1 MYIYSSITSLRHAV
15 YWKGTLGYVYTHSF
29 SWARLHAL
37 KWIPPNLDVVRES
50 TRHLRDI
57 TRHLTVLCLGTS
69 HLYCYI
75 ARHHETS
82 RRLYPCPT
90 HETFTRH
97 SLFITFLSSRAVLDS
112 AALLYRLSYRGPSR
126 PSALSTRYA
135 GASSRPQA
143 SNASVMLPVFLIF
156 PSVLRALPAKRFQ
169 TLWVR

>member
-1 MYIYSSITSLRHAV
+1 MSICTRSLEPGCMPSNEYHRIL
-15 YWKGTLGYVYTHSF
+15 TLCVS
-29 SWARLHAL
+29 
-37 KWIPPNLDVVRES
+37 P
-50 TRHLRDI
+50 RD

-97 SLFITFLSSRAVLDS
+97 SLLITFLSSRAVLDS

-143 SNASVMLPVFLIF
+143 SNASVMLPVFFVF
-156 PSVLRALPAKRFQ
+156 PCVLCALPAKRFQ